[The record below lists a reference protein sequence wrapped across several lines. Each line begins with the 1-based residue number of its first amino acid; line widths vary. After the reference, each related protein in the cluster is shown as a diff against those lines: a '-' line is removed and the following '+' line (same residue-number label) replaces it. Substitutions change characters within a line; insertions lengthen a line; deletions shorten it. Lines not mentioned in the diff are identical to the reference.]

1 MFLIFDFALPDR
13 DRRTE
18 TAPDHDRDGALGPD
32 RDIPAG
38 RAEADGG
45 ERLQP
50 PEPGILH
57 DDGIPVHPERHRR
70 PDPVALADEIPARAD
85 EPELG
90 LA

>member
-13 DRRTE
+13 DRE
-18 TAPDHDRDGALGPD
+18 SGAASDRDRHGALGPGADVSASRADAD
-32 RDIPAG
+32 R
-38 RAEADGG
+38 G
-45 ERLQP
+45 ERPEP
-50 PEPGILH
+50 PEPCPLD